1 MNIAPITVLYVDDDV
16 ALVRLIQKSLGRRGI
31 ELIHASDERQAIDLI
46 SQQAIDVI
54 ALDHYLAN
62 TTGLELLSRLRSGE
76 EKIPPIVYVTG
87 STDMNV
93 AVAAL
98 KGGASDFVVKTVG
111 DDFLVLLASALE
123 QAAEREQLK
132 IQKAA
137 ADAEVRIARD
147 RAELLLAEVNHRV
160 ANSLALVSSLVN
172 LQAKAVVDQAA
183 KDALTETRARIF
195 AISQVHKRL
204 YSSGDVRH
212 VQLDEYLEGLLDQLQ
227 TVMRSEGRNTVVA
240 YELAPLKLGTDAS
253 ISLGV
258 VVTEWVTNA
267 FKYAYPERAGEVRVS
282 LRRLDDSTGELV
294 VEDDGVGLPS
304 DQISLGTGLGSK
316 IVAAMATNMRAK
328 AEYRQGGDGTHA
340 SLTFP
345 LPAVDA

>member
-1 MNIAPITVLYVDDDV
+1 MNIAPIKVLYVDDDV

-31 ELIHASDERQAIDLI
+31 DLIHASDERQALDLI
-46 SQQAIDVI
+46 SRQAIDVI

-62 TTGLELLSRLRSGE
+62 TTGLDLLSRLRGGE
-76 EKIPPIVYVTG
+76 EKVPPIVYVTG

-132 IQKAA
+132 LQKAA

-212 VQLDEYLEGLLDQLQ
+212 VELDEYLKGLLDQLQ
-227 TVMRSEGRNTVVA
+227 TVMRSEGRNTNVV

-253 ISLGV
+253 INLGV

-267 FKYAYPERAGEVRVS
+267 FKYAYPECAGEVRVY
-282 LRRLDDSTGELV
+282 LRRLDGGNAELV
-294 VEDDGVGLPS
+294 VEDDGVGLSS
-304 DQISLGTGLGSK
+304 DQIALGTGLGSK
-316 IVAAMATNMRAK
+316 IVSAMATNMQAK
-328 AEYRQGGDGTHA
+328 VLYRQGGRGAHA
-340 SLTFP
+340 SLSFP
-345 LPAVDA
+345 LPSVDA